1 MKHYS
6 LSLNILLAL
15 LAIAVATLPVVLSQQ
30 LHRKMVADERA
41 KMELWAEATEGL
53 ASDSEE
59 NALNLML
66 HIIQSNETIPILLVT
81 DRDSIVSFNNI
92 TIPEGRDTSVF
103 LSRYLAQVRGGYPP
117 IAIDLGVE
125 GYQYLYYSDSST
137 LESLTLFPWLQGVVF
152 ILFVGI
158 VIIAAVWAKRNAQ
171 NRLWVGL
178 SKETAHQLG
187 TPISSLLAWLELLRA
202 EGIAEESLVEMD
214 KDVERLQTIAH
225 RFQKIGS
232 EPHFERCDLAEEV
245 ATSARYIST
254 RISRGVT
261 LFYDFPSEPLPVML
275 IPALWSWVIENLVKN
290 AVDAMQG
297 KGEITIAIEHRGHV
311 ALIDITDTGRGIAPR
326 HRRRIFNPG
335 FTTKS
340 RGWGLGLSLAR
351 RIVETYHHGRITLLR
366 SEVGIGTT
374 FRIKIPL
381 ND

>member
-92 TIPEGRDTSVF
+92 SIPEGRDTLEY

-297 KGEITIAIEHRGHV
+297 KGEITIAIERRGHV

>member
-53 ASDSEE
+53 ACDSEE

-103 LSRYLAQVRGGYPP
+103 LSRYLAQARGGYPP
-117 IAIDLGVE
+117 IAIDLGAE

-178 SKETAHQLG
+178 RRRRHT
-187 TPISSLLAWLELLRA
+187 
-202 EGIAEESLVEMD
+202 
-214 KDVERLQTIAH
+214 
-225 RFQKIGS
+225 
-232 EPHFERCDLAEEV
+232 
-245 ATSARYIST
+245 
-254 RISRGVT
+254 
-261 LFYDFPSEPLPVML
+261 
-275 IPALWSWVIENLVKN
+275 SWV
-290 AVDAMQG
+290 
-297 KGEITIAIEHRGHV
+297 RPF
-311 ALIDITDTGRGIAPR
+311 R
-326 HRRRIFNPG
+326 
-335 FTTKS
+335 
-340 RGWGLGLSLAR
+340 LS
-351 RIVETYHHGRITLLR
+351 
-366 SEVGIGTT
+366 
-374 FRIKIPL
+374 
-381 ND
+381 

>member
-92 TIPEGRDTSVF
+92 SIPEGRDTLEY
-103 LSRYLAQVRGGYPP
+103 LSRYLAQVRGGYAP
-117 IAIDLGVE
+117 IAIDLGAE

-202 EGIAEESLVEMD
+202 EGIAEESIVEMD

-297 KGEITIAIEHRGHV
+297 KGEITIAIERRGHV

>member
-103 LSRYLAQVRGGYPP
+103 LSRYLAQARGGYPP
-117 IAIDLGVE
+117 IAIDLGAE

-187 TPISSLLAWLELLRA
+187 TSISSLLAWLELLRA

-297 KGEITIAIEHRGHV
+297 KGEITIAIERRGHV

-326 HRRRIFNPG
+326 HRRRVFNPG

>member
-92 TIPEGRDTSVF
+92 SIPEGRDTLEY

-117 IAIDLGVE
+117 IAIDLGAE

-232 EPHFERCDLAEEV
+232 EPHSNDATLPKRWLPPLAIFPRALAVGSPSFTTSPRSRCRLCLSLLCGAGLL
-245 ATSARYIST
+245 
-254 RISRGVT
+254 RISLRMPSMPCRGREK
-261 LFYDFPSEPLPVML
+261 SPLP
-275 IPALWSWVIENLVKN
+275 
-290 AVDAMQG
+290 
-297 KGEITIAIEHRGHV
+297 
-311 ALIDITDTGRGIAPR
+311 
-326 HRRRIFNPG
+326 
-335 FTTKS
+335 
-340 RGWGLGLSLAR
+340 
-351 RIVETYHHGRITLLR
+351 
-366 SEVGIGTT
+366 
-374 FRIKIPL
+374 
-381 ND
+381 

>member
-103 LSRYLAQVRGGYPP
+103 LSRYLAQARGGYPP
-117 IAIDLGVE
+117 IAIDLGAE

-297 KGEITIAIEHRGHV
+297 KGEITIAIERRGHV

-326 HRRRIFNPG
+326 HRRRVFNPG

>member
-41 KMELWAEATEGL
+41 KMELWAVATEGL

-103 LSRYLAQVRGGYPP
+103 LSRYLAQARGGYPP
-117 IAIDLGVE
+117 IAIDLGAE

-171 NRLWVGL
+171 NRRWVGL

-297 KGEITIAIEHRGHV
+297 KGEITIAIERRGHV

-326 HRRRIFNPG
+326 HRRRVFNPG

>member
-92 TIPEGRDTSVF
+92 TIPEGRDTLAF

-158 VIIAAVWAKRNAQ
+158 VIIAAIWAKRNAQ

-297 KGEITIAIEHRGHV
+297 KGEITIAIERRGHV

>member
-92 TIPEGRDTSVF
+92 SIPEGRDTLEY

-117 IAIDLGVE
+117 IAIDLGTE

-297 KGEITIAIEHRGHV
+297 KGEVTIAIERRGHV
-311 ALIDITDTGRGIAPR
+311 ALVDITDTGRGIAPR

>member
-53 ASDSEE
+53 ASDSEQ

-92 TIPEGRDTSVF
+92 SIPEGRDTSVF

-117 IAIDLGVE
+117 IAIDLGAE

-202 EGIAEESLVEMD
+202 EGIADESLLEMD

-232 EPHFERCDLAEEV
+232 EPHFEQCDLAEEV
-245 ATSARYIST
+245 AASARYIST

-261 LFYDFPSEPLPVML
+261 LFYDFPSEPLSVML

-297 KGEITIAIEHRGHV
+297 KGEITIAIERRGRV

>member
-103 LSRYLAQVRGGYPP
+103 LSRYLAQARGGYPP
-117 IAIDLGVE
+117 IAIDLGAE

-297 KGEITIAIEHRGHV
+297 KGEITIAIERRGHV

-326 HRRRIFNPG
+326 HRRRVFNPG
-335 FTTKS
+335 FTTTS

>member
-103 LSRYLAQVRGGYPP
+103 LSRYLAQARGGYPP
-117 IAIDLGVE
+117 IAIDLGAE

-232 EPHFERCDLAEEV
+232 EPHFEQCDLAEEV

-297 KGEITIAIEHRGHV
+297 KGEITIAIERRGHV

>member
-6 LSLNILLAL
+6 LSLNILLAI

-103 LSRYLAQVRGGYPP
+103 LSRYLAQARGGYPP
-117 IAIDLGVE
+117 IAIDLGAE

-297 KGEITIAIEHRGHV
+297 KGEITIAIERRGHV

>member
-1 MKHYS
+1 M
-6 LSLNILLAL
+6 
-15 LAIAVATLPVVLSQQ
+15 
-30 LHRKMVADERA
+30 
-41 KMELWAEATEGL
+41 
-53 ASDSEE
+53 
-59 NALNLML
+59 
-66 HIIQSNETIPILLVT
+66 
-81 DRDSIVSFNNI
+81 
-92 TIPEGRDTSVF
+92 
-103 LSRYLAQVRGGYPP
+103 
-117 IAIDLGVE
+117 
-125 GYQYLYYSDSST
+125 
-137 LESLTLFPWLQGVVF
+137 
-152 ILFVGI
+152 
-158 VIIAAVWAKRNAQ
+158 
-171 NRLWVGL
+171 
-178 SKETAHQLG
+178 
-187 TPISSLLAWLELLRA
+187 
-202 EGIAEESLVEMD
+202 EMD

-232 EPHFERCDLAEEV
+232 EPHFEQCDLAEEV

-297 KGEITIAIEHRGHV
+297 KGEITIAIERRGHV

>member
-30 LHRKMVADERA
+30 LPRKMVADERA

-103 LSRYLAQVRGGYPP
+103 LSRYLAQARGGYPP
-117 IAIDLGVE
+117 IAIDLGAE

-297 KGEITIAIEHRGHV
+297 KGEITIAIERRGHV

-326 HRRRIFNPG
+326 HRRRVFNPG

>member
-103 LSRYLAQVRGGYPP
+103 LSRYLAQARGGYPP
-117 IAIDLGVE
+117 IAIDLGAE

-232 EPHFERCDLAEEV
+232 EPHFEQCDLAEEV

-297 KGEITIAIEHRGHV
+297 KGEITIAIERRGHV

-326 HRRRIFNPG
+326 HRRRVFNPG

>member
-103 LSRYLAQVRGGYPP
+103 LSRYLAQARGGYPP
-117 IAIDLGVE
+117 IAIDLGAE

-297 KGEITIAIEHRGHV
+297 KGEITIAIERRGHV

-326 HRRRIFNPG
+326 HRRRVFNPG

-351 RIVETYHHGRITLLR
+351 RIVETSHHGRITLLR

>member
-92 TIPEGRDTSVF
+92 SIPEGRDTSVF

-117 IAIDLGVE
+117 IARDLGAE

-232 EPHFERCDLAEEV
+232 EPHFEQCDLAEEV

-297 KGEITIAIEHRGHV
+297 KGEITIAIERRGHV

>member
-1 MKHYS
+1 M
-6 LSLNILLAL
+6 
-15 LAIAVATLPVVLSQQ
+15 
-30 LHRKMVADERA
+30 
-41 KMELWAEATEGL
+41 
-53 ASDSEE
+53 
-59 NALNLML
+59 
-66 HIIQSNETIPILLVT
+66 
-81 DRDSIVSFNNI
+81 
-92 TIPEGRDTSVF
+92 
-103 LSRYLAQVRGGYPP
+103 RGGYPP
-117 IAIDLGVE
+117 IAIDLGAE

-297 KGEITIAIEHRGHV
+297 KGEITIAIERRGHV

>member
-103 LSRYLAQVRGGYPP
+103 LSRYLAQARGGYPP
-117 IAIDLGVE
+117 IAIDLGAE

-297 KGEITIAIEHRGHV
+297 KGEITIAIERRGHV

>member
-92 TIPEGRDTSVF
+92 SIPEGRDTLEY
-103 LSRYLAQVRGGYPP
+103 LSRYLAQVRGRYPP
-117 IAIDLGVE
+117 IAIDLGAE

-297 KGEITIAIEHRGHV
+297 KGEITIAIERRGHV

-374 FRIKIPL
+374 FRVKIPL